1 MVSDQE
7 LNKLAMSHS
16 CVFQENDTLELEENH
31 MVCILNQESSFG
43 GNRSREEVNTFQKK
57 PPSTFTVTQDITY
70 ILYPTGMLI
79 SCLFL
84 LLTLFVYVVD
94 PELHRPLFGKI
105 TIGFVLNNLAAFLCL
120 AVVYLGK
127 RSSWLVRGTSGCVL
141 VGYFSLYTFTSFMMW
156 INAMAANIF
165 FKFSR
170 VMTGAGAPDNSLK
183 RFSLYAIYAQV

>member
-1 MVSDQE
+1 M
-7 LNKLAMSHS
+7 
-16 CVFQENDTLELEENH
+16 
-31 MVCILNQESSFG
+31 I
-43 GNRSREEVNTFQKK
+43 
-57 PPSTFTVTQDITY
+57 
-70 ILYPTGMLI
+70 I
-79 SCLFL
+79 SCIFLF
-84 LLTLFVYVVD
+84 LTLFVYIVD

-165 FKFSR
+165 F
-170 VMTGAGAPDNSLK
+170 
-183 RFSLYAIYAQV
+183 RFSASMPQNSDDGFSKYFIYSQVCIIHIPTCEMC

>member
-1 MVSDQE
+1 M
-7 LNKLAMSHS
+7 
-16 CVFQENDTLELEENH
+16 
-31 MVCILNQESSFG
+31 
-43 GNRSREEVNTFQKK
+43 
-57 PPSTFTVTQDITY
+57 TQDITY

-79 SCLFL
+79 SCIFL
-84 LLTLFVYVVD
+84 LLTLFVYIVD

-127 RSSWLVRGTSGCVL
+127 RSNWLVRGTSGCIL
-141 VGYFSLYTFTSFMMW
+141 IGYFSLYTFTSFMMW

-183 RFSLYAIYAQV
+183 RFSLYAIYAQVWFYIQCMDDAWLPGSSSAIVLARLPGRSPSSLLSHKVNLKN